1 MTELPEY
8 DIFFCC
14 PTSTRSS
21 CSDASDW
28 ICWEPCHKGPEQ
40 SPKLSYFWIPKTA
53 AVSLIVPLV
62 NVRLPSLSVAYCK
75 RRMHCS
81 EQNGASMCIRPR
93 IGSYA
98 ERDNPVNNRQER
110 HMVLPKY
117 WGFGGREHRGRR
129 AGQSLATFA
138 TKNKRFWAVLVN
150 EVDDNLL
157 YFRGAA
163 NLGSQGKRHSG
174 KFVNRPITV
183 DIVYAEPFL
192 LGRLVKK

>member
-1 MTELPEY
+1 VAAIQRT
-8 DIFFCC
+8 C
-14 PTSTRSS
+14 P
-21 CSDASDW
+21 SD
-28 ICWEPCHKGPEQ
+28 KQ
-40 SPKLSYFWIPKTA
+40 T
-53 AVSLIVPLV
+53 
-62 NVRLPSLSVAYCK
+62 
-75 RRMHCS
+75 
-81 EQNGASMCIRPR
+81 RPR

-157 YFRGAA
+157 C
-163 NLGSQGKRHSG
+163 GS
-174 KFVNRPITV
+174 
-183 DIVYAEPFL
+183 
-192 LGRLVKK
+192 